1 MYEGKNL
8 TYSYENMIHALT
20 TNVFRMCIKFQCH
33 CILLEYIQEKKRYIK
48 SALSSICMFTEILD
62 SEINPLIRY
71 IMNNLVTLDL
81 KLFKVT
87 YVSCLNDLKLSAL
100 YAVVL
105 SVS

>member
-1 MYEGKNL
+1 
-8 TYSYENMIHALT
+8 MIHALA
-20 TNVFRMCIKFQCH
+20 TNVFNVCNKFQFH
-33 CILLEYIQEKKRYIK
+33 CILFGYYQEKKMLYKISFIK
-48 SALSSICMFTEILD
+48 YICMFTDILD
-62 SEINPLIRY
+62 SEINRLIRY

>member
-1 MYEGKNL
+1 
-8 TYSYENMIHALT
+8 
-20 TNVFRMCIKFQCH
+20 
-33 CILLEYIQEKKRYIK
+33 
-48 SALSSICMFTEILD
+48 MFTDILD
-62 SEINPLIRY
+62 SEINRLIRY